1 MITFFPGPSRVY
13 PRVKD
18 YLNEAFDLGIL
29 SISHRSEIFN
39 ALSKQTLELL
49 HEKLGIPSDYTILY
63 TSSATECWEILPQS
77 LVNQGSEHM
86 YSGSFGEKWFQY
98 AQHIKP
104 KSTAQNLE
112 PNVEIAPDQFS
123 PNAEMLCLTQNE
135 TSNGTQINLGLM
147 QKIRESNPNPLI
159 AYDVTSSLAGQALPF
174 HLGDVW
180 FGSVQKCFGLPSGL
194 GLLILSP
201 KAVEKAWEIGEKGKY
216 NSLTLMLENIK
227 KFQTSCTPNVLGIF
241 LLNRVMQDFHGSE
254 HANAMLKERA
264 KAYYSLLDNT
274 VLFSPLISNE
284 VNRSLTVVAVES
296 TAERIAEVKS
306 EAKKVGILLGS
317 GYGKWKETT
326 FRIANFPALQQED
339 VDKLL
344 HFLSDF
350 K

>member
-1 MITFFPGPSRVY
+1 
-13 PRVKD
+13 
-18 YLNEAFDLGIL
+18 
-29 SISHRSEIFN
+29 
-39 ALSKQTLELL
+39 
-49 HEKLGIPSDYTILY
+49 
-63 TSSATECWEILPQS
+63 
-77 LVNQGSEHM
+77 
-86 YSGSFGEKWFQY
+86 
-98 AQHIKP
+98 
-104 KSTAQNLE
+104 
-112 PNVEIAPDQFS
+112 
-123 PNAEMLCLTQNE
+123 
-135 TSNGTQINLGLM
+135 
-147 QKIRESNPNPLI
+147 
-159 AYDVTSSLAGQALPF
+159 
-174 HLGDVW
+174 
-180 FGSVQKCFGLPSGL
+180 
-194 GLLILSP
+194 
-201 KAVEKAWEIGEKGKY
+201 
-216 NSLTLMLENIK
+216 
-227 KFQTSCTPNVLGIF
+227 
-241 LLNRVMQDFHGSE
+241 MQDFHGSE